1 MRHGFEHAAWT
12 DARVK
17 EVQAERRGYEVAR
30 GLVPDV
36 ARWARTAVVLAAVAL
51 AVSLAVGAWAG
62 WAWSILGLAFTVVGL
77 SVTLVMA
84 ARDVSRAIPPRDDR
98 DLRTLTT
105 DELEALQAMTRD
117 EPEIASAV
125 ARWIEEGKPL
135 RLRDLL
141 ACEAHFAKTADA
153 REERIIRA
161 RLTARER
168 LA

>member
-30 GLVPDV
+30 GRVPDV
-36 ARWARTAVVLAAVAL
+36 ARRARTVVVFAAVAVT
-51 AVSLAVGAWAG
+51 VSLAVGAWAG
-62 WAWSILGLAFTVVGL
+62 WAWSIPGLALVVVGL
-77 SVTLVMA
+77 GVTLVTA

-141 ACEAHFAKTADA
+141 ACKAHFAKTADD
-153 REERIIRA
+153 RETRTIRA
-161 RLTARER
+161 RLAAPER